1 MTNMPASRCFNAIAV
16 GERLPVLQ
24 IEATLTSLVMYAA
37 ATWDF
42 HRYHYDTRYVNERG
56 FPAPF
61 VDGQM
66 LGALIARQL
75 MQWGGQDA
83 FLRRLRYRLSAMVFA
98 GEQVVLSGEV
108 ARTQVESGHGLAI
121 CRVDIAKP
129 DGTKVVSGAE
139 GTLDFGPYQPGA
151 PA

>member
-1 MTNMPASRCFNAIAV
+1 MTKMPTSRCFDAIAV

-42 HRYHYDTRYVNERG
+42 HRYHYDTLYVNERG

-75 MQWGGQDA
+75 MQWAGQDA
-83 FLRRLRYRLSAMVFA
+83 FLRRLRYRLSAMVFV
-98 GEQVVLSGEV
+98 GERIVFSGEV
-108 ARTQVESGHGLAI
+108 ARTQIDSGHGLAV
-121 CRVDIAKP
+121 CRVDITKP
-129 DGTKVVSGAE
+129 DGTKVVSAAE
-139 GTLDFGPYQPGA
+139 GTLDFGPL

>member
-1 MTNMPASRCFNAIAV
+1 MTNMAAIRCFDAIAV

-42 HRYHYDTRYVNERG
+42 HRYHYGTRYVNERG

-83 FLRRLRYRLSAMVFA
+83 FLRRLSYRLSAMVFA
-98 GEQVVLSGEV
+98 GEQIVFSGQV
-108 ARTQVESGHGLAI
+108 ARTQIDSGRGLAV
-121 CRVDIAKP
+121 CRVDIVKP
-129 DGTKVVSGAE
+129 DGTKVVSAAE
-139 GTLDFGPYQPGA
+139 GTLDFGPV

>member
-1 MTNMPASRCFNAIAV
+1 MTNMTASRCFDAIAV
-16 GERLPVLQ
+16 GERLPVLR
-24 IEATLTSLVMYAA
+24 IDATLTSLVMYAA

-75 MQWGGQDA
+75 MQWGGRDA
-83 FLRRLRYRLSAMVFA
+83 FLRRLSYRLSAMVFA
-98 GEQVVLSGEV
+98 GEQIVLSGEV
-108 ARTQVESGHGLAI
+108 VRTQIDSGRGLAV
-121 CRVDIAKP
+121 CQVDIVKP
-129 DGTKVVSGAE
+129 DGTKVVSAAE
-139 GTLDFGPYQPGA
+139 GTLDFGPVAG
-151 PA
+151 

>member
-1 MTNMPASRCFNAIAV
+1 MTRTSASRCFDGIVV

-24 IEATLTSLVMYAA
+24 IEVTLTSLIMYAA

-42 HRYHYDTRYVNERG
+42 HRYHYDKQYVNERG

-75 MQWGGQDA
+75 MQWGGHDA
-83 FLRRLRYRLSAMVFA
+83 FLRRLRYRLSAMVFVA
-98 GEQVVLSGEV
+98 DEIVLSGEV
-108 ARTQVESGHGLAI
+108 VRVEVDSGHGLAI
-121 CRVDIAKP
+121 CRVDIVKS
-129 DGTKVVSGAE
+129 DGTNVVSAAE
-139 GTLDFGPYQPGA
+139 GTVDFGPLRG
-151 PA
+151 

>member
-1 MTNMPASRCFNAIAV
+1 MTRAANRAFDGIVV
-16 GERLPVLQ
+16 GERLPALEIDV
-24 IEATLTSLVMYAA
+24 TLACLVMYAA

-75 MQWGGQDA
+75 MDWGGHDA
-83 FLRRLRYRLSAMVFA
+83 FLRRLRYRLSAMVFV
-98 GEQVVLSGEV
+98 GDRIVVSGEV
-108 ARTQVESGHGLAI
+108 AHTRVDSGHGLAV
-121 CRVDIAKP
+121 CRVEIVKS
-129 DGTKVVSGAE
+129 DGTSVVSAAE
-139 GTLDFGPYQPGA
+139 GTVDFGPMAGE
-151 PA
+151 PAA

>member
-1 MTNMPASRCFNAIAV
+1 MPASRCFDAIAV

-24 IEATLTSLVMYAA
+24 IEVTLTSLVMYAA

-42 HRYHYDTRYVNERG
+42 HRYHYDMQYVNERG

-83 FLRRLRYRLSAMVFA
+83 FLRRLHYRLNAMAFA
-98 GEQVVLSGEV
+98 GDEIVLSGEV
-108 ARTQVESGHGLAI
+108 VRTQVDSGRGLAV
-121 CRVDIAKP
+121 CRVDIVKS
-129 DGTKVVSGAE
+129 DGTNVVSAAE
-139 GTLDFGPYQPGA
+139 GTLDFGPVG
-151 PA
+151 